1 VTRLNAQPGARYMH
15 PQAPTEAEGDHARA
29 LDVAVDSSPNYL
41 RWIADLC
48 RPHLGASVLEV
59 GSGVGSIT
67 ERLAQGRSMLAT
79 EISDDCL
86 AALERRFA
94 NVSNV
99 RVARLDLRDPAGDEQ
114 FDSVVMINVLEHIRD
129 DAGALSDLRRLL
141 RPSGT
146 LVLYVPALNGLYGP
160 WDRAVGHCRRYSKW
174 RLREVARAAGL
185 VTAELR
191 YANLLAIPA
200 WLAFSRTRVERSV
213 RGGLSLWDR
222 TGVPLT
228 RAIESRVRAPI
239 GLNLLAVLR
248 LPGA

>member
-1 VTRLNAQPGARYMH
+1 VTRFNAQPGARYMH

-41 RWIADLC
+41 RWISDLC

-185 VTAELR
+185 VTAELAR
-191 YANLLAIPA
+191 LLSHA
-200 WLAFSRTRVERSV
+200 
-213 RGGLSLWDR
+213 G
-222 TGVPLT
+222 
-228 RAIESRVRAPI
+228 RAIRARRT
-239 GLNLLAVLR
+239 LAVGPHR
-248 LPGA
+248 GTAHARNRVPCAGADRAQSSCGAATPRGMSRSAERR